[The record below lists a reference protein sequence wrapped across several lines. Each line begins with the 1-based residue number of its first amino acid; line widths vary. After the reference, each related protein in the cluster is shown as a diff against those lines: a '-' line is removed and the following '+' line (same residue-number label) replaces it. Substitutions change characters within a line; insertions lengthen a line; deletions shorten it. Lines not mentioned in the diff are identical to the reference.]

1 LIECNSDLLLL
12 DHLSSSNGILS
23 SDTGDS
29 DKDKESDK
37 ENLEVDYVIAS
48 LDDIIENEESD
59 PEITVLQF

>member
-1 LIECNSDLLLL
+1 M
-12 DHLSSSNGILS
+12 GILS

-48 LDDIIENEESD
+48 LDDIIEKNPYSRIGMKKGIGEVGLLFDFFGDS
-59 PEITVLQF
+59 